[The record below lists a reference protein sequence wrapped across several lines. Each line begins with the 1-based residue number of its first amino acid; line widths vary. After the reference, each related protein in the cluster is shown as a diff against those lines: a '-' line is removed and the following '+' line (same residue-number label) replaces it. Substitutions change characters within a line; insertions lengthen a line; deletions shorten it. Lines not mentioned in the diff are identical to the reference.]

1 MSKIKAMQ
9 LALLALVLILCSA
22 CSKSVQE
29 QEHLSRVCVTT
40 YAYKT
45 VGDLMIKADVHQVE
59 DNLTNPVIV
68 WIHGGALITGGRES
82 VPAWFRD
89 WALAEG
95 YDIISLDYR
104 LAPETKIPEIISDLE
119 DAFQWI
125 HRLDSKV
132 LDVDTSKVAVIG
144 ASAGGYLTLAAGY
157 RVDPRP
163 AVLVSLYGYG
173 DLIGPWQREPSTHP
187 RHNQA
192 QMTDERARE
201 IMALPPIA
209 NARDRKGNGW
219 AFYQYC
225 RQKGLWPNLVTEFDM
240 FTEPEKFYP
249 YMPLKNVTKDFP
261 PTLLIHGTD
270 DTDVPHEQSVLMQ
283 AEFVK
288 HEVPHELF
296 SVEGAEHSLWR
307 AKPEDARRAQDK
319 VKEFITKYMK

>member
-104 LAPETKIPEIISDLE
+104 LGDIISLRV
-119 DAFQWI
+119 FGG
-125 HRLDSKV
+125 HG
-132 LDVDTSKVAVIG
+132 AVIG
-144 ASAGGYLTLAAGY
+144 G
-157 RVDPRP
+157 V
-163 AVLVSLYGYG
+163 G
-173 DLIGPWQREPSTHP
+173 DFSRSREGFG
-187 RHNQA
+187 
-192 QMTDERARE
+192 D
-201 IMALPPIA
+201 
-209 NARDRKGNGW
+209 
-219 AFYQYC
+219 
-225 RQKGLWPNLVTEFDM
+225 
-240 FTEPEKFYP
+240 
-249 YMPLKNVTKDFP
+249 
-261 PTLLIHGTD
+261 
-270 DTDVPHEQSVLMQ
+270 
-283 AEFVK
+283 
-288 HEVPHELF
+288 
-296 SVEGAEHSLWR
+296 
-307 AKPEDARRAQDK
+307 
-319 VKEFITKYMK
+319 